1 LKGPDATK
9 VGRIEGF
16 LTKIDETLPL
26 MIRKVKPMPVVNRA
40 VKLASRTMLSS
51 ALVAVVVAASLGPA
65 AQAFPFGRKKA
76 ATPAPV
82 AAPQAA
88 VRSALSPAIESP
100 GAGTIPAQP
109 PASGEAPSVP
119 EVPAT
124 AEERRA
130 ARSLDLVAQSRFW
143 LDELRKRP
151 SDTEAAYEASTSLRA
166 IGSPDRA
173 VQTAAMGIQAA
184 PNEARLWTALS
195 FALVA
200 DNQNESALQ
209 ALQKTILLSPRDAR
223 LQSSLGVIYDR
234 LERPDMAATAY
245 QAALA
250 LAPGDSMVL
259 SNYGI
264 SVAMAGDLPRAE
276 TLLRQA
282 VQNPIAP
289 PQARQNLALVV
300 GLQGRFSE
308 SEQLASRDLPPA
320 IASENIAY
328 LRRMLNGGDSRWS
341 QAASSN
347 N

>member
-1 LKGPDATK
+1 
-9 VGRIEGF
+9 
-16 LTKIDETLPL
+16 
-26 MIRKVKPMPVVNRA
+26 MPVTPRSAHLFRA
-40 VKLASRTMLSS
+40 GMIAAPFCG
-51 ALVAVVVAASLGPA
+51 ALLIGFAAPQ
-65 AQAFPFGRKKA
+65 AQAFPFARKKA
-76 ATPAPV
+76 VPAVTAQTAPV
-82 AAPQAA
+82 ARAA
-88 VRSALSPAIESP
+88 LTPAIQAP
-100 GAGTIPAQP
+100 GATPPTQQAPATQT
-109 PASGEAPSVP
+109 PAAPP

-124 AEERRA
+124 PAERQA

-143 LDELRKRP
+143 LDELRKTP
-151 SDTEAAYEASTSLRA
+151 TDFEAAIEGSNVLRA

-173 VQTAAMGIQAA
+173 VQVAAMGIQTK
-184 PNEARLWTALS
+184 PEEPRLWASLS
-195 FALVA
+195 LALVA

-209 ALQKTILLSPRDAR
+209 ALQKAIVLNPRDAR
-223 LQSSLGVIYDR
+223 LHSSLGVIYDR
-234 LERPDMAATAY
+234 LERPDLAATAY

-250 LAPGDSMVL
+250 IVPGDATIL

-276 TLLRQA
+276 ALLRQA

-320 IASENIAY
+320 LASENVAY

>member
-1 LKGPDATK
+1 
-9 VGRIEGF
+9 
-16 LTKIDETLPL
+16 
-26 MIRKVKPMPVVNRA
+26 MPVTRRVFTLYRTGL
-40 VKLASRTMLSS
+40 LAAPLCG
-51 ALVAVVVAASLGPA
+51 ALLIGSIAPS
-65 AQAFPFGRKKA
+65 AQAFPFARKKA
-76 ATPAPV
+76 PAPVTAPV
-82 AAPQAA
+82 AAAPPRSNLTPAIQSPGLPATPTPAAAAQAA
-88 VRSALSPAIESP
+88 
-100 GAGTIPAQP
+100 P
-109 PASGEAPSVP
+109 PP

-124 AEERRA
+124 AAERQA

-143 LDELRKRP
+143 LDELRKTP
-151 SDTEAAYEASTSLRA
+151 TDFEAAIEGSNVLRA

-173 VQTAAMGIQAA
+173 VQVAAMGIQTK
-184 PNEARLWTALS
+184 PEEPRLWASIAL
-195 FALVA
+195 ALVA

-209 ALQKTILLSPRDAR
+209 ALQKAIVLNPRDAR
-223 LQSSLGVIYDR
+223 LQSSLGIIYDR
-234 LERPDMAATAY
+234 LERPDLAATAY

-250 LAPGDSMVL
+250 IVPGDSVIL

-308 SEQLASRDLPPA
+308 SEQIASRDLPPA
-320 IASENIAY
+320 IATENVAY

-341 QAASSN
+341 QAATTN

>member
-1 LKGPDATK
+1 MPTSKRTSRLVQRFAICLPVLGS
-9 VGRIEGF
+9 F
-16 LTKIDETLPL
+16 LIAGIAP
-26 MIRKVKPMPVVNRA
+26 N
-40 VKLASRTMLSS
+40 AS
-51 ALVAVVVAASLGPA
+51 
-65 AQAFPFGRKKA
+65 AFPFSRKKA
-76 ATPAPV
+76 PTATTPAAVPASAAPLRTAMSPEIQSPGPSARASSPV
-82 AAPQAA
+82 A
-88 VRSALSPAIESP
+88 S
-100 GAGTIPAQP
+100 
-109 PASGEAPSVP
+109 EAPAVA

-124 AEERRA
+124 PAERTA
-130 ARSLDLVAQSRFW
+130 ARGLDLVSQSRFW

-151 SDTEAAYEASTSLRA
+151 TDTEAAYEASLALRA

-173 VQTAAMGIQAA
+173 VQTAAIGIQTGQTD
-184 PNEARLWTALS
+184 PRLWSALAM
-195 FALVA
+195 ALVA
-200 DNQNESALQ
+200 DNQNEAALQ
-209 ALQKTILLSPRDAR
+209 ALQKAITLNPRDAR
-223 LQSSLGVIYDR
+223 LQNSLGVIYDR
-234 LERPDMAATAY
+234 LETPAQAALAY

-250 LAPGDSMVL
+250 LAPGDSAIL

-276 TLLRQA
+276 GLLRQA

-300 GLQGRFSE
+300 GLQGRFTE

-341 QAASSN
+341 QAASAN

>member
-1 LKGPDATK
+1 MPKTNPKPDATRTFLLATPLIGALL
-9 VGRIEGF
+9 VGLIA
-16 LTKIDETLPL
+16 P
-26 MIRKVKPMPVVNRA
+26 N
-40 VKLASRTMLSS
+40 
-51 ALVAVVVAASLGPA
+51 

-76 ATPAPV
+76 APAVATAPTPARAAMTPAIQAPGLPAAQADGAAPSAAAPAPV
-82 AAPQAA
+82 
-88 VRSALSPAIESP
+88 
-100 GAGTIPAQP
+100 
-109 PASGEAPSVP
+109 

-124 AEERRA
+124 AAERQA

-143 LDELRKRP
+143 MDELRKTP
-151 SDTEAAYEASTSLRA
+151 TDFEAAIEASNTLRA

-173 VQTAAMGIQAA
+173 VQVAAMGIQTK
-184 PNEARLWTALS
+184 PDEPRLWTAIALG
-195 FALVA
+195 LVA
-200 DNQNESALQ
+200 DKQNESALQ
-209 ALQKTILLSPRDAR
+209 ALQKAITMSPRDAR
-223 LQSSLGVIYDR
+223 LQSSLGIIYDR
-234 LERPDMAATAY
+234 LERPDLAATAY

-250 LAPGDSMVL
+250 IIPGDSTIL

-300 GLQGRFSE
+300 GLQGRFGE

-320 IASENIAY
+320 VAQENVAY

-341 QAASSN
+341 QAASSGN
-347 N
+347 

>member
-1 LKGPDATK
+1 MPMTNPKPNATRTFLLATPLIGALL
-9 VGRIEGF
+9 VGLIA
-16 LTKIDETLPL
+16 P
-26 MIRKVKPMPVVNRA
+26 
-40 VKLASRTMLSS
+40 S
-51 ALVAVVVAASLGPA
+51 

-76 ATPAPV
+76 APAVATAPTPAR
-82 AAPQAA
+82 APMT
-88 VRSALSPAIESP
+88 PAIQAP
-100 GAGTIPAQP
+100 GLPAAQ
-109 PASGEAPSVP
+109 ATSATPSAAAAATPV

-124 AEERRA
+124 AAERQA

-143 LDELRKRP
+143 MDELRKTP
-151 SDTEAAYEASTSLRA
+151 TDYEAAIEASNTLRA

-173 VQTAAMGIQAA
+173 VQVAAMGIQTK
-184 PNEARLWTALS
+184 PEEPRLWASIALG
-195 FALVA
+195 LVA
-200 DNQNESALQ
+200 DKQNESALQ
-209 ALQKTILLSPRDAR
+209 ALQKAITMNPRDAR
-223 LQSSLGVIYDR
+223 LQSSLGIIYDR
-234 LERPDMAATAY
+234 LERPDLAATAY

-250 LAPGDSMVL
+250 IMPGDSTIL

-320 IASENIAY
+320 VAQENIAY